1 MPALKRQIAETKSA
15 WGSAKAQ
22 ISNLTDDQNR
32 LRQNIDS
39 LNRVKGQEE
48 QVRNYSEALSKNE
61 ALLAQLRDRENSLTA
76 QQAQLNA
83 RLRDAMNE
91 LDL

>member
-15 WGSAKAQ
+15 WDSAKAQ